1 MQFSKE
7 ADEEIGI
14 SLTSLIDVIFLLL
27 IFFMVATTLVDPS
40 RRLDV
45 QLPEAKAALAETKK
59 SPVTI
64 EMSHGGEVTL
74 NGQGVAFDG
83 LERRLQS
90 LGHEGN
96 KTAIVRADRRLDYGR
111 VVRVLGFCRAAGFQD
126 IGIAVK

>member
-1 MQFSKE
+1 MNFSKE

-45 QLPEAKAALAETKK
+45 QLPEAKAASAETKK

-64 EMSHGGEVTL
+64 EMSQRGEVTL
-74 NGQGVAFDG
+74 NGQGVDFNV
-83 LERRLQS
+83 LESRLKS
-90 LGHEGN
+90 LGQEGS
-96 KTAIVRADRRLDYGR
+96 KTAIVRADKRLDYGR
-111 VVRVLGFCRAAGFQD
+111 VVQVLGFCRSAGFQD

>member
-40 RRLDV
+40 RRLDL
-45 QLPEAKAALAETKK
+45 QLPEAKSASIDTKS

-64 EMSHGGEVTL
+64 EMSHKGEVTL
-74 NGQGVAFDG
+74 NGDAVDLSV
-83 LERRLQS
+83 LEQRLRA
-90 LGHEGN
+90 LGQEGR

-111 VVRVLGFCRAAGFQD
+111 VVQVLGFCRSAGYQD